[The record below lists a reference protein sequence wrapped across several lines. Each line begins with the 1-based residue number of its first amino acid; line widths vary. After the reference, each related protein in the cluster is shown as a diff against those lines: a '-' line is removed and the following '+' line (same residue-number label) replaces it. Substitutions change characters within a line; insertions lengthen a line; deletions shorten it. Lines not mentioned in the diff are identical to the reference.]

1 MKTKKLKTIWGFVIL
16 LGASAAF
23 QSCKPETPT
32 PDENEVITTLS
43 VIATNGSNTETFTFR
58 DLDGASANPP
68 VQFDTIKLT
77 ANQTYNV
84 KLWLL
89 DETKNPTDTLSNEI
103 AEEADEHLFYFTP
116 TPSALAAVTI
126 TDHDSHNL
134 PIGLLST
141 WQTSNAGTG
150 TIKITLRHQP
160 GVKDGTYE
168 PGDTDVEVEFPVVVE

>member
-1 MKTKKLKTIWGFVIL
+1 MRTTTQKTILSFVVIFA
-16 LGASAAF
+16 ASIAL
-23 QSCKPETPT
+23 QSCKPEAPT

-43 VIATNGSNTETFTFR
+43 VVATNGSNTETFTFR

-77 ANQTYNV
+77 ANQTYSV

-89 DETKNPTDTLSNEI
+89 DETKNPTDTLSKEI
-103 AEEADEHLFYFTP
+103 AEEADEHLFFFTP
-116 TPSALAAVTI
+116 MPSGLTTITI

-141 WQTSNAGTG
+141 WQTGDAGTG

-168 PGDTDVEVEFPVVVE
+168 PGDTDVEVEFPVIVE